1 MKQEWAPLFG
11 APECSFFLCGLK
23 VPTSIKNTQD
33 LYGIRFLS
41 YSVNDT
47 VVIYTYHPYIVSCP
61 KVKGHVLISL
71 RYF

>member
-1 MKQEWAPLFG
+1 MRASQKG
-11 APECSFFLCGLK
+11 APACSFFQRRLK

-41 YSVNDT
+41 YAVNHT
-47 VVIYTYHPYIVSCP
+47 VVIYTNHPHIVGCS
-61 KVKGHVLISL
+61 KVKGHTLISL

>member
-1 MKQEWAPLFG
+1 MRASQKG
-11 APECSFFLCGLK
+11 APAYSFFQHRLK

-41 YSVNDT
+41 YVVNHT
-47 VVIYTYHPYIVSCP
+47 VVIYTYHPYIVSYP
-61 KVKGHVLISL
+61 KVKGHALISL